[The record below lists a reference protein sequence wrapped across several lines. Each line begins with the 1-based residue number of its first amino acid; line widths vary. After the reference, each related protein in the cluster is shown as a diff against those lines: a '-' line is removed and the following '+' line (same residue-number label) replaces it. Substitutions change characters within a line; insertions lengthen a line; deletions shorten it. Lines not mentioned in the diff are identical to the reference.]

1 MSDSLAKK
9 TVTSVAWTYLSY
21 GLTKG
26 MVLVTTAVLA
36 RLLTQSEFG
45 IVGFALTAMTFLD
58 AVRDLGIGTAL
69 IQRQGDV
76 EEAADTAFWLN
87 ILLNIL
93 FWLVTLGIAPLVA
106 DFFREPQ
113 VTSILPI
120 LSLSFILSSFGATH
134 DALIQKEMKF
144 SRRIIPSLAEA
155 VSKGIVSIGM
165 ALSGQGI
172 WALVIGQ
179 VVGRTAFA
187 IVAWMVVDWRPK
199 FVFSIPIAIELF
211 RYGYQISIDSLIS
224 NFQANI
230 DYVFIGRFL
239 GDASLGLYT
248 VAFRIPEIVIINLCI
263 VIAQVLFPAYS
274 LIQENRDELRQ
285 GMLAAIRY
293 VSLVTFPAGIGM
305 ALISEVFTEVVF
317 GKEWSEAAPIMA
329 ALAIYGIFL
338 SVSWNIG
345 DIYKA
350 VGRPDILWKT
360 AVFEFALL
368 GPTLYVLA
376 QESAFAVS
384 VGHAVIAFI
393 VSLLRLVVGSWL
405 VEVPMSKILRQ
416 FVPATVGSTVMGI
429 AVFGT
434 LLLTESWPPLL
445 ALIALV
451 LVGGVSYGAAMFGFE
466 RERIMELRMQF
477 SGSN

>member
-1 MSDSLAKK
+1 MSESLAKK

-21 GLTKG
+21 GITKG

-87 ILLNIL
+87 ILLNII
-93 FWLVTLGIAPLVA
+93 FWLITLALSPLVA

-263 VIAQVLFPAYS
+263 VIAQVLFPAYA
-274 LIQENRDELRQ
+274 LIQENREELRQ

-317 GKEWSEAAPIMA
+317 GKEWLDAAPIMA
-329 ALAIYGIFL
+329 ALAIYGVFL

-416 FVPATVGSTVMGI
+416 FIPATVGSTVMGL